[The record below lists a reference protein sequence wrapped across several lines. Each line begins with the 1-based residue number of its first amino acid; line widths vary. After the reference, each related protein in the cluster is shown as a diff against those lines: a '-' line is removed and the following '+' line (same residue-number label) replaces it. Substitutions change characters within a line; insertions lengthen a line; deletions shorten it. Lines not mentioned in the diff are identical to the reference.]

1 MLMKTI
7 QIAPADNVAVA
18 LCPINAGETV
28 QSGDL
33 SQVVVTEAIP
43 QGHKIALKNIAKEE
57 NIIKYG
63 FAIGHATTDIPAG
76 SWVHTHNMATNP
88 VKLNIPIIRNL
99 SSRHQKNRSVL
110 TDSAGKTDAQRS
122 GMRSGS
128 FRQ

>member
-1 MLMKTI
+1 MKTI

-63 FAIGHATTDIPAG
+63 FVIGHATTDIPAEAG
-76 SWVHTHNMATNP
+76 YIRITWRRICP

-99 SSRHQKNRSVL
+99 SSRYQKNRSVL
-110 TDSAGKTDAQRS
+110 TDSAGKTDVQRS

>member
-1 MLMKTI
+1 MKTI

-63 FAIGHATTDIPAG
+63 FVIGHATTDIPAG
-76 SWVHTHNMATNP
+76 SWVHTCP

-99 SSRHQKNRSVL
+99 SSRYQKNRSVL
-110 TDSAGKTDAQRS
+110 TDSAGKTDVQRS

-128 FRQ
+128 FRP

>member
-43 QGHKIALKNIAKEE
+43 QGHKIALKNIAK
-57 NIIKYG
+57 
-63 FAIGHATTDIPAG
+63 
-76 SWVHTHNMATNP
+76 
-88 VKLNIPIIRNL
+88 
-99 SSRHQKNRSVL
+99 
-110 TDSAGKTDAQRS
+110 
-122 GMRSGS
+122 
-128 FRQ
+128 